1 MSDAHPKSYP
11 WQMIAIAAGACLGL
25 TVAAYALGVRPLM
38 DRQTQEFARRETLKD
53 RRATA
58 SRLAGEAADL
68 QREVNAGKDL
78 LARSPVRLQPAALIN
93 QRLAAV
99 TRLATDCGLSLD
111 EVRPGN
117 AVDSTHFQTVPIRI
131 VGGGRYPACA
141 TFLRNL
147 RQTFGDMGV
156 RQFLVSNA
164 SGSAPSA
171 TPAANFQAELVW
183 FTELPRK

>member
-1 MSDAHPKSYP
+1 MSDPRTKSHA
-11 WQMIAIAAGACLGL
+11 WQMIAIAAGVCLGL

-38 DRQTQEFARRETLKD
+38 DQATHDSALREELKD

-68 QREVNAGKDL
+68 QREVNAGKEL

-99 TRLATDCGLSLD
+99 TQLATECGLSLD
-111 EVRPGN
+111 EVRPGIG
-117 AVDSTHFQTVPIRI
+117 VDSTHFQTVPIRL

-141 TFLRNL
+141 TFLRKL

-156 RQFLVSNA
+156 RQFMVSNV
-164 SGSAPSA
+164 SGSIPSE
-171 TPAANFQAELVW
+171 TPAASFQAELVW

>member
-1 MSDAHPKSYP
+1 MV
-11 WQMIAIAAGACLGL
+11 AIAAAACLGL

-38 DRQTQEFARRETLKD
+38 DRRAQESAQRETLKD

-58 SRLAGEAADL
+58 SRLAAEAADL
-68 QREVNAGKDL
+68 QREVNAGKEI

-99 TRLATDCGLSLD
+99 TQLATECGLSLD

-131 VGGGRYPACA
+131 VGGGRYPQCA
-141 TFLRNL
+141 GFLRNL

-156 RQFLVSNA
+156 RQFMVSNV
-164 SGSAPSA
+164 GGPVPSA
-171 TPAANFQAELVW
+171 TPAASFQAELVW

>member
-1 MSDAHPKSYP
+1 MSDARAKSYP

-25 TVAAYALGVRPLM
+25 TVAAYAMGVRPLVE
-38 DRQTQEFARRETLKD
+38 RQARESALRESLKD

-58 SRLAGEAADL
+58 SRVAGELVDL
-68 QREVNAGKDL
+68 QREVNSGKEI
-78 LARSPVRLQPAALIN
+78 LARSPVRLQPATLIN

-99 TRLATDCGLSLD
+99 ARLATDCGLSLD

-117 AVDSTHFQTVPIRI
+117 AVDATHFQTVPIRI
-131 VGGGRYPACA
+131 VGRGRYPACA
-141 TFLRNL
+141 AFLRNL

-156 RQFLVSNA
+156 RQFMVTNPGGA
-164 SGSAPSA
+164 NPSP
-171 TPAANFQAELVW
+171 TPAATFQAELTW

>member
-1 MSDAHPKSYP
+1 VSDTRAKSYP
-11 WQMIAIAAGACLGL
+11 WHTIAIAVGVCLGL
-25 TVAAYALGVRPLM
+25 TVAAYALGVRPLIE
-38 DRQTQEFARRETLKD
+38 RQMRESAQRETLKD

-58 SRLAGEAADL
+58 TRLAGEAAEL
-68 QREVNAGKDL
+68 QREVNAGKEI

-99 TRLATDCGLSLD
+99 TQLATECGLSLD

-117 AVDSTHFQTVPIRI
+117 GVDSTHFQTVPIRI
-131 VGGGRYPACA
+131 VGGGHYPECA
-141 TFLRNL
+141 GFLRKL

-156 RQFLVSNA
+156 RQFMVTNLNA
-164 SGSAPSA
+164 SAPSA
-171 TPAANFQAELVW
+171 TPTASFQAELVW

>member
-1 MSDAHPKSYP
+1 MNDAHPKAYP
-11 WQMIAIAAGACLGL
+11 WQMIAVAVGACLGL
-25 TVAAYALGVRPLM
+25 TVAAYAFGVRPLI
-38 DRQTQEFARRETLKD
+38 DRQARDSAERAELKD
-53 RRATA
+53 RRAAA
-58 SRLAGEAADL
+58 SRLAGEVAEL
-68 QREVNAGKDL
+68 QRDVNAGKEI

-156 RQFLVSNA
+156 RQFLVSNV
-164 SGSAPSA
+164 SGSMPSA
-171 TPAANFQAELVW
+171 TPAASFQAELVW

>member
-1 MSDAHPKSYP
+1 MVTVAV
-11 WQMIAIAAGACLGL
+11 GACLGL
-25 TVAAYALGVRPLM
+25 TVAGYALGVRPLM
-38 DRQTQEFARRETLKD
+38 DRQAHESAQLQTLKE

-68 QREVNAGKDL
+68 QREVDAGKDI

-141 TFLRNL
+141 AFLRNL
-147 RQTFGDMGV
+147 RRTFGDIGV
-156 RQFLVSNA
+156 RQFMVSNV
-164 SGSAPSA
+164 SGSVPST

-183 FTELPRK
+183 FTELPKK

>member
-1 MSDAHPKSYP
+1 VSDARAKSYP
-11 WQMIAIAAGACLGL
+11 WQMITMAAGACLGL
-25 TVAAYALGVRPLM
+25 TVAAYALGVRPLL
-38 DRQTQEFARRETLKD
+38 DRQAHESAQRETLKE
-53 RRATA
+53 RRAIA

-68 QREVNAGKDL
+68 QREVNAGKEI

-99 TRLATDCGLSLD
+99 TQLATECGLSLD

-117 AVDSTHFQTVPIRI
+117 AVDATHFQTVPIRI

-156 RQFLVSNA
+156 RQFMVTNVG
-164 SGSAPSA
+164 GSVPSA
-171 TPAANFQAELVW
+171 TPAASFQAELVW